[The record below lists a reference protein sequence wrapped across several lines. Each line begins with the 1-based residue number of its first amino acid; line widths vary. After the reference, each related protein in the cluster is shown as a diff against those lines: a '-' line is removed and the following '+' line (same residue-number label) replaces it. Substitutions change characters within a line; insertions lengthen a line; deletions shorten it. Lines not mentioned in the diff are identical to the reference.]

1 VQRINAFLRRGVN
14 VDSARLIYKPLRNY
28 VKQQMINCLK
38 LFSLIMNMYYINFFL
53 LSVMLLIVITF
64 VNKLMTVSY
73 LINATA

>member
-1 VQRINAFLRRGVN
+1 VKNLIRLKIKNRFAF
-14 VDSARLIYKPLRNY
+14 
-28 VKQQMINCLK
+28 
-38 LFSLIMNMYYINFFL
+38 INFFL